1 MTNEKLG
8 LSEEPYLIFQYIKE
22 GNEEAIETLIN
33 NNQINVNLVD
43 NLGNDV
49 ISRLLKAKM
58 YDYVFI
64 LMKKKNWKV
73 NHQNEEGN
81 TFGHLLAQDNSIQ
94 AVKVFEE
101 LIKKRNYIPN
111 IKNNNNETALDIS
124 LNNNYLGCAFK
135 ILQDKRFNCISM
147 LSFKQLLKVTLNNKL
162 YGKYSKITNLEI
174 IVENFEKKELDS
186 EIKKYVNFLSENMD
200 QIKNDI
206 MIGKVSLIR
215 QIIK

>member
-8 LSEEPYLIFQYIKE
+8 FTEEPSLIFQYIKE
-22 GNEEAIETLIN
+22 GNEEAIEALIDS
-33 NNQINVNLVD
+33 NQINVNLVD

-49 ISRLLKAKM
+49 ISRLLKARM

-64 LMKKKNWKV
+64 LMKKRNWKV

-101 LIKKRNYIPN
+101 LIKKRNYLPN

-135 ILQDKRFNCISM
+135 ILQDKRFNSISM
-147 LSFKQLLKVTLNNKL
+147 LSFKQLLQVTLNNKL
-162 YGKYSKITNLEI
+162 YGKYSKITNLKI
-174 IVENFEKKELDS
+174 IVENFEKKELDL
-186 EIKKYVNFLSENMD
+186 EIKKYVSFLSENMD
-200 QIKNDI
+200 AIKQDI
-206 MIGKVSLIR
+206 MIGKVSLIS
-215 QIIK
+215 QILK